1 MERDDTRPATRI
13 SAKLFRSSEK
23 PTAVDRVVHKF
34 KELLISRELRPG
46 DRIPNEKELAE
57 SFHTSRGSVREAI
70 KMLASCGILRVKWG
84 EGTFVSGSM
93 GASVYDQKLFSMLTD
108 DHDKQKLVELRY
120 IMEMGVVDLAITH
133 ATEADL
139 AAIEQAHLAMVAL
152 VEAPERDR
160 AAITAADLGFH
171 QAIAQATHNPMLEKI
186 YVFTLELFTP
196 TIEDA
201 HMNKHSDEE
210 FQYSKTLHQ
219 SILDSITA
227 KDRDIAHQAVIDS
240 LHTWVALMSP

>member
-1 MERDDTRPATRI
+1 MEINDTR
-13 SAKLFRSSEK
+13 SAPKVSARLFRSSEK
-23 PTAVDRVVHKF
+23 PTAVDRVVRKF

-70 KMLASCGILRVKWG
+70 KMLASSGILKVKWG
-84 EGTFVSGSM
+84 DGTFVSGSM
-93 GASVYDQKLFSMLTD
+93 GASVYDQKLFSLLTD
-108 DHDKQKLVELRY
+108 DHDKLKLVELRS

-133 ATEADL
+133 ASEEDI
-139 AAIEQAHLAMVAL
+139 AAMEESHQTMIEL

-160 AAITAADLGFH
+160 AAITAADLAFH
-171 QAIAQATHNPMLEKI
+171 QAIARATHNPMLEKI

-210 FQYSKTLHQ
+210 FQYSKKLHQ

-227 KDRDIAHQAVIDS
+227 KDREKAHQAVLDS
-240 LHTWVALMSP
+240 LHTWVALMS